1 MRKTHSL
8 VTPSHCDSSAKLLF
22 FYVIKRSRRECVWKW
37 VIVRLLR
44 WKAFDWQCKKRWLRT
59 HELQNLCFKT
69 QLYVHLGTQ
78 TVISSIWIQVICC
91 VWRGILHKYVY
102 CVTVEWALFLIV
114 NVEYISYPF
123 PMLRPVFFTKQAA
136 GVKQTFCFGALSIN
150 HQIARQV
157 MSLWYDFPSQCLL
170 LFLRRYI
177 S

>member
-1 MRKTHSL
+1 MCGSEWLCGFSDEQRLTDSARKGDYALMS
-8 VTPSHCDSSAKLLF
+8 
-22 FYVIKRSRRECVWKW
+22 YRI
-37 VIVRLLR
+37 
-44 WKAFDWQCKKRWLRT
+44 
-59 HELQNLCFKT
+59 LCFKT

-78 TVISSIWIQVICC
+78 TVISSIWIQVICS

-136 GVKQTFCFGALSIN
+136 GVKQMFCFGASSIN

-170 LFLRRYI
+170 LFLRHYI